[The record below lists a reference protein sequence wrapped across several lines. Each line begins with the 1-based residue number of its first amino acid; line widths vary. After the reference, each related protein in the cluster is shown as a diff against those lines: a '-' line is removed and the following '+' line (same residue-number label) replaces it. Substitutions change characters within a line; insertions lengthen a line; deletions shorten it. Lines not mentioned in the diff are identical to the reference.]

1 MNLMTVRSL
10 LDELEKIAVSEEWI
24 RRHAR
29 RGSLL
34 RHSLSRDEHGAR
46 LEGDPFGSYYKTLKG
61 KERPPFAGT
70 KSTLKDDPRT
80 RNKRQAKIDGT
91 WEGFDDYSRGQRLKE
106 VGGKEYS
113 KQKPSNKSPPTQTNS
128 SPTSTQKLPSFAK
141 KHWKKGVAGL
151 AATGLAAGAYA
162 LHKKRKS
169 NREKTAESEEGGAVN
184 YVKGIGKNLK
194 GAAKDLTHPISRAH
208 HELRRMGRDINS
220 AITGKKG
227 NRQLTP
233 MQRAGKIGNHGL
245 TAAFTVPAAAAAL
258 KKDPSG
264 QTSRA
269 ERVSRFVGST
279 IGNLATSRRGLSGS
293 IAGSIAGDQAGKLV
307 GKGINKVTGFK
318 PKKTEQEATK

>member
-10 LDELEKIAVSEEWI
+10 LDELEKIAVSAEWI
-24 RRHAR
+24 ENRAR
-29 RGSLL
+29 RGTLQRL
-34 RHSLSRDEHGAR
+34 TVGLDEKTKNILEEASGGIFKTRQGRARGTNMPR
-46 LEGDPFGSYYKTLKG
+46 LENSKKQSTHKKLEAFDRGLEVGRDKYVDG
-61 KERPPFAGT
+61 K
-70 KSTLKDDPRT
+70 
-80 RNKRQAKIDGT
+80 
-91 WEGFDDYSRGQRLKE
+91 RLKT
-106 VGGKEYS
+106 VG
-113 KQKPSNKSPPTQTNS
+113 
-128 SPTSTQKLPSFAK
+128 PSFAQ

-169 NREKTAESEEGGAVN
+169 NREKTAESEEGYGTRAKN
-184 YVKGIGKNLK
+184 YVKGIGSNLAR
-194 GAAKDLTHPISRAH
+194 AASDLTRPLHNAKA
-208 HELRRMGRDINS
+208 ELGRMKTDIHS
-220 AITGKKG
+220 AIHGHEGGKPLTG
-227 NRQLTP
+227 
-233 MQRAGKIGNHGL
+233 MQRAGKLTNHGL

-279 IGNLATSRRGLSGS
+279 IGNLATSRRGISGS